1 MLTVFL
7 LFRVSMTQWIALEQA
22 NVTMTWACAT
32 GTVQQYKHDSNKCT
46 IGQKRKLQNI
56 VNITSN
62 TDK

>member
-32 GTVQQYKHDSNKCT
+32 GTVQ
-46 IGQKRKLQNI
+46 
-56 VNITSN
+56 
-62 TDK
+62 